1 MKTKSLAV
9 WPKFISLAAVICLG
23 LMVSGAGAAD
33 ITLWASGNG
42 DGTRAVD
49 PITGPDPYVLNS
61 PTLETYNFSYMQD
74 YKYQEIYIEI
84 PISQLRP
91 FIINSVTLVLD
102 SLGFFTPTPPGSA
115 LVYHLVPVNASP
127 TGNIAVDQPH
137 TWGSDQSWELYNSGV
152 AGSGDPGL
160 KTFDVTNKV
169 KEDVRSGYDFS
180 TFKIK
185 CGSRDNQTNGT
196 IYGSETTGRGP
207 RITVTYTIRPESTPA
222 ISPLWND

>member
-1 MKTKSLAV
+1 MVLL
-9 WPKFISLAAVICLG
+9 LAAVFAILAVGC
-23 LMVSGAGAAD
+23 ATAAE

-42 DGTRAVD
+42 DGTRDVD
-49 PITGPDPYVLNS
+49 PITGPGPYVLNS

-102 SLGFFTPTPPGSA
+102 SLGFFTPTPPGTA
-115 LVYHLVPVNASP
+115 LVYHLIPINTSP

-137 TWGSDQSWELYNSGV
+137 TWGSDQSWVLYDSGV

-169 KEDVRSGYDFS
+169 KEDVRSGYEYS
-180 TFKIK
+180 TFKIR
-185 CGSRDNQTNGT
+185 CGTRDNQTNGT
-196 IYGSETTGRGP
+196 IYASETTNKGP
-207 RITVTYTIRPESTPA
+207 RIVVTYTVRPESTPA